1 MFKMLF
7 GAAVVVAL
15 VGYGVITTDD
25 VQQAGNEVRRGINT
39 VLQKGADATR
49 DPSIADMTRDTIEH
63 IQETARG
70 LQNDR

>member
-25 VQQAGNEVRRGINT
+25 VQTAGDEVRQGVNT
-39 VLQKGADATR
+39 LLQKGVDAT
-49 DPSIADMTRDTIEH
+49 ADTTWE
-63 IQETARG
+63 E
-70 LQNDR
+70 LQAKTLKELKAAE

>member
-25 VQQAGNEVRRGINT
+25 VQKAGDEVRRGVNT
-39 VLQKGADATR
+39 VLQKGADAT
-49 DPSIADMTRDTIEH
+49 ADSTVEGIR
-63 IQETARG
+63 QEFKEA
-70 LQNDR
+70 LQ